1 MIDAH
6 LQNIWALK
14 PASSST
20 STPSVFPILPS
31 EWDKLWRE
39 LLLHPG
45 TIVSLLCPLIKV
57 NPLME
62 EKEK

>member
-1 MIDAH
+1 MIDVH

-20 STPSVFPILPS
+20 SVFPILPN

-39 LLLHPG
+39 LLLYPR

>member
-1 MIDAH
+1 MIDVH

-14 PASSST
+14 P
-20 STPSVFPILPS
+20 
-31 EWDKLWRE
+31 DKLWRE
-39 LLLHPG
+39 LLLYPR